1 MEVKL
6 RTPTLISLK
15 ILTEIDYMRGYALN
29 LILIFLLIQRPLSW
43 AISVGLGVGGM
54 GESWSYIWFQL
65 NNAGRLSHTIL
76 RFCFPDLNY
85 WLYICY
91 LGIKKMCQDILTI
104 LNLAIAIER
113 LL

>member
-1 MEVKL
+1 
-6 RTPTLISLK
+6 
-15 ILTEIDYMRGYALN
+15 MRGYALN

-54 GESWSYIWFQL
+54 GESWSYIWYQL
-65 NNAGRLSHTIL
+65 NNAGRLSHSIL

-85 WLYICY
+85 WLYMLPWY
-91 LGIKKMCQDILTI
+91 KKMCQDILTI

-113 LL
+113 LLYIWVYYGPLYIYNGP